1 LAHEILT
8 LKSVVK
14 RFGGLTVVND
24 VSLSIHKGGMFGLMG
39 PNGSGKTTL
48 FNIICGLYKPDR
60 GKIFFDGT
68 RIDGLKPHKVFDLGL
83 TRTFQI
89 PRILQRLT
97 VLDNLLIAS
106 EGNPGEG
113 LLGLFLRRGAWRRF
127 EREKEME
134 AKEVLDLLGLKEYAD
149 RRACELSG
157 GQMKLLEIA
166 RALMTRP
173 KVILLDEPT
182 AGINPVLATK
192 IYKKIGEIRDELHV
206 TFFIIEHRANLLLRN
221 VDWVYVMCRGRIVAE
236 GEPHDVIKD
245 PVVKETYLGG

>member
-127 EREKEME
+127 EREKEIE
-134 AKEVLDLLGLKEYAD
+134 AKEILDLLGLKEYAD

-157 GQMKLLEIA
+157 GQMKLLEIARALMLLEIA

-206 TFFIIEHRANLLLRN
+206 TFFIIERGLGLRH
-221 VDWVYVMCRGRIVAE
+221 VQGKDSGGRRTTRC
-236 GEPHDVIKD
+236 D
-245 PVVKETYLGG
+245 